1 MPMSYREQLNTVD
14 EQLITGIRKAF
25 IPLARIALFVI
36 FFWFGLLKVIAVSPA
51 NPLVAQLLQ
60 QTLPFLTFEQFIIGF
75 GIFEMI
81 IGLAFIIP
89 RLERLAM
96 ALLVPHM
103 ITTILPLVLLPSVTW
118 QAFLVPTLEGQ
129 YIIKNLALVAVAFGI
144 AAHMTPWK
152 DKTTK

>member
-1 MPMSYREQLNTVD
+1 MSYREQLNTVD
-14 EQLITGIRKAF
+14 ERIILGIRTAF

-36 FFWFGLLKVIAVSPA
+36 FFWFGALKVIGASPA
-51 NPLVAQLLQ
+51 NVLVAELLQ
-60 QTLPFLTFEQFIIGF
+60 QTLPFLTFNQFIIGF
-75 GIFEMI
+75 GVFEMI

-103 ITTILPLVLLPSVTW
+103 VTTLLPLILLPEVAW
-118 QAFLVPTLEGQ
+118 QAAFIPTLEGQ

-152 DKTTK
+152 DKPSQ